1 MVVVH
6 RLNGWLAMCCYV
18 YRSRNLALINTSRR
32 VVTDNEENFTG
43 KYTDE
48 LRRKADDYCWF
59 RLAAVH
65 IFVLALYYRHKSL
78 KRVLAS
84 IEGNRKRCAVS
95 KSRQN
100 KCI

>member
-32 VVTDNEENFTG
+32 VVTDNEESFTC
-43 KYTDE
+43 KYTE

-65 IFVLALYYRHKSL
+65 IYSFLHY
-78 KRVLAS
+78 
-84 IEGNRKRCAVS
+84 IIGINR
-95 KSRQN
+95 
-100 KCI
+100 